1 MDEPFELQGLLER
14 QAPSLSSLLS
24 FKQPLSQVLLLLLL
38 LLFMLLLLS
47 IVLA

>member
-24 FKQPLSQVLLLLLL
+24 FKRPLSQVLLLLLL
-38 LLFMLLLLS
+38 LSTLLLLS
-47 IVLA
+47 KQLA